1 MRNSN
6 TQSVSSNLGIGG
18 EKYPYTHQLLQLD
31 QCRRQ
36 GQVPDELKSVESPLV
51 VSQWSSLLKDHPDK
65 QFAQYVLTGIAE
77 GFRIGFDYVWAEC
90 RSAQSN
96 LRSAESNPDVV
107 ETYLQEEV
115 ALDRVVGP
123 WPPGKFPSIQIS
135 PFGVIP
141 KGHSPRKW

>member
-18 EKYPYTHQLLQLD
+18 EKYPDTHQLLQLD
-31 QCRRQ
+31 QYRRQ
-36 GQVPDELKSVESPLV
+36 GRVPDELKRVESPLV

-77 GFRIGFDYVWAEC
+77 GFRIGFDYVRAEC

-107 ETYLQEEV
+107 ATYLAGCLGHGHPESSRAFRSVHLESY
-115 ALDRVVGP
+115 LRVT
-123 WPPGKFPSIQIS
+123 
-135 PFGVIP
+135 
-141 KGHSPRKW
+141 PRGNGD